1 MGGQPD
7 NIAEL
12 IRDMVVEFISQPH
25 CIILAVSPGNQDIA
39 NSDGL
44 RLARSIDPE
53 GVRTLGVVTKIDLL
67 DAGTSALEVL
77 SNRAVPLKLGYVGVV
92 NRSQADING
101 RPLCGWFFFIRFLSL
116 GLLGNPF
123 VKLSVVVVVLG
134 LGGGNRPRRLLLTAA
149 FDAIIINAPPAPLP
163 PPLP

>member
-101 RPLCGWFFFIRFLSL
+101 RPLCGGFFFYSFSFV
-116 GLLGNPF
+116 GLAGKSICEAICCCGRAG
-123 VKLSVVVVVLG
+123 V
-134 LGGGNRPRRLLLTAA
+134 GGW
-149 FDAIIINAPPAPLP
+149 
-163 PPLP
+163 